1 MSSATPIQLETPK
14 ESAEPQIQV
23 EVLYQEVEA
32 DVEAE
37 ASAKKADGKDDTPDT
52 SDAEFDMI
60 NIDVK
65 GLQQCEF
72 KASIIKD
79 SPQNP

>member
-14 ESAEPQIQV
+14 ESAEPQIQ
-23 EVLYQEVEA
+23 
-32 DVEAE
+32 DVKAE
-37 ASAKKADGKDDTPDT
+37 ASAKKADGKTPDT

-72 KASIIKD
+72 KD